1 MGTKASLLPTVL
13 VVGGLIRLLPLLFP
27 LIPYQLSSVVEIS
40 TPINS
45 YKSLQ
50 EAFYYLKH
58 GINLYDGGINH
69 HPPLLVVLLSYVPNF
84 SIFYALVDVYISYS
98 LVKLHRWYQEHN
110 SIREKQQLVGLGDN
124 LIAAFY
130 LFNPLILLTCYSGST
145 LPLSFLFIVEALVQ
159 ACIQQKGPRAVMMLS
174 IAAYISYN
182 PAFLIFPLLGLIHV
196 SARKAAVNLKTPWN
210 PIQEYIESSGIY
222 IASLSLLFL
231 CSFAV
236 TAGTQFVD
244 QCYWTVISLSKISP
258 NIGLWWYLFTEMFE
272 FFRTF
277 YIGIFNIYGFIF
289 LIPITW
295 RLFERKDPSNIA
307 TGDSFLAF
315 VLCFTWINYSKS
327 YPVVGDLAQALLFL
341 PFFYTTSLPHT
352 RFVFVPFLV
361 FFVALILAPIFYYCW
376 IVLGN
381 GNSNFFYSL
390 NLVWGIGYA
399 LLLTNVLWG
408 RLVKNYLNTNKVTPE
423 KHSLIRLTQM

>member
-1 MGTKASLLPTVL
+1 MGSKTELLSTVL
-13 VVGGLIRLLPLLFP
+13 VIGGVIRLLPLVFP

-69 HPPLLVVLLSYVPNF
+69 HPPLLVVLLSYVPSF
-84 SIFYALVDVYISYS
+84 SIFYALVDVYIAYS
-98 LVKLHRWYQEHN
+98 LVRLNRWYQKHN
-110 SIREKQQLVGLGDN
+110 SERDGKQLVGLGDN

-130 LFNPLILLTCYSGST
+130 LFNPLILLTAYSGST
-145 LPLSFLFIVEALVQ
+145 LPLAFLFIVEALTQ
-159 ACIQQKGPRAVMMLS
+159 AVVKESGPRAAMMLA

-182 PAFLIFPLLGLIHV
+182 PVFLIFPLLALIHV
-196 SARKAAVNLKTPWN
+196 ISKKLSASSVQPYNA
-210 PIQEYIESSGIY
+210 IQGFIEVASIY
-222 IASLSLLFL
+222 IMSLALLFL

-236 TAGTQFVD
+236 TAGFQFVD

-272 FFRTF
+272 FFRNF
-277 YIGIFNIYGFIF
+277 YVGIFNIYGFLF

-295 RLFERKDPSNIA
+295 RLYERKDRSNVE

-315 VLCFTWINYSKS
+315 VLCFAWINFSKS
-327 YPVVGDLAQALLFL
+327 YPVVGDLAQVLLFL

-352 RFVFVPFLV
+352 RFVFVPVLV
-361 FFVALILAPIFYYCW
+361 FFIALILAPIFYYCW

-408 RLVKNYLNTNKVTPE
+408 RLVKDYLVANKVSPE
-423 KHSLIRLTQM
+423 KYSLIRLTQM